1 VISCGVKV
9 SEVFPCLWTNHS
21 SLVMAMILICVD
33 DCLNI
38 GTKEAIEECIHA
50 LKRHN
55 FGLEAEENP
64 TGCLDCDIFS
74 RKIK

>member
-1 VISCGVKV
+1 
-9 SEVFPCLWTNHS
+9 
-21 SLVMAMILICVD
+21 MAMILICVD